1 MQSNAL
7 NEPAPTA
14 TQLPQPRGNARWR
27 WSTPRRALVA
37 GGTLAAV
44 LGLGAVGAAA
54 ATSGSTSGSGHPPSG
69 SHTSTGHA
77 GPQPTVGGKVT
88 GLSGDDIT
96 LQTQG
101 DKSVT
106 VVYSSSTTFKTM
118 AGTQGSGATSSS
130 SAAALKVGDFVGVDG
145 TKNANGTVSAS
156 SVTIGT
162 GMPSGGRGGPPGR
175 KGTPPGQGA
184 RGGSA
189 PNGAPAP

>member
-7 NEPAPTA
+7 NEPAPTG
-14 TQLPQPRGNARWR
+14 THLPQPRGNARWR
-27 WSTPRRALVA
+27 WSTPRRTLAA

-44 LGLGAVGAAA
+44 LGLGAGGAGAAM
-54 ATSGSTSGSGHPPSG
+54 SGSTSGSGRPPSG
-69 SHTSTGHA
+69 SHASTGGA
-77 GPQPTVGGKVT
+77 RPQPTVGGKVT

-101 DKSVT
+101 NKGVT
-106 VVYSSSTTFKTM
+106 VVYSSSTTFKTR
-118 AGTQGSGATSSS
+118 AGTRGSGTTSSS

-156 SVTIGT
+156 SVTIVT

-175 KGTPPGQGA
+175 KGAPPGQGG

-189 PNGAPAP
+189 PTGAPAA